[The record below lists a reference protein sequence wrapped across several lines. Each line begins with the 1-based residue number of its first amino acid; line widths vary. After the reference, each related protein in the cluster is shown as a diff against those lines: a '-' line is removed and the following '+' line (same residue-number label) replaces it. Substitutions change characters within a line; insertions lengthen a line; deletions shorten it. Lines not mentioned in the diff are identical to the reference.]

1 VIPGSHEPI
10 PNEGFVLVSIVG
22 IKDPLRPGAKE
33 AVRLCREAG
42 INVRMVTGDNLHTA
56 MAIARECGILID
68 DGEAI
73 EGPEFRKLLS
83 TDPVAMKERICK
95 LQVNLKSSMRIQYC
109 IVILRKKLMLTQ
121 YEYLHTFLVVSM

>member
-1 VIPGSHEPI
+1 
-10 PNEGFVLVSIVG
+10 LG

-42 INVRMVTGDNLHTA
+42 IKVRMVTGDNLHTA

-68 DGEAI
+68 DRETI

-83 TDPVAMKERICK
+83 MNPVAMEERIRK
-95 LQVNLKSSMRIQYC
+95 LQVNLKSSTRIQYC

-121 YEYLHTFLVVSM
+121 NEYLHPFLVVSM